1 MDFGV
6 FIVSNR
12 RVKTKEQKDRD
23 PTIWRSGWRVT
34 WFSFSLIVLLFS
46 QSSPWPKGGGE
57 KDSIVKRM
65 EDGTNIIIPEEEG
78 GKKLRP
84 TRVRKKKNRFIP
96 RRGGRDDTA
105 PLAMG
110 VEEREIEIERE
121 RKTAVPSKS
130 KRGESSTIQK
140 GMEESSTIQNK
151 RGTQPS
157 SSLCLPPSFDGA
169 VFLCPPSVNGV
180 RCLIEKWNAL
190 MLYLGLFI

>member
-23 PTIWRSGWRVT
+23 PTIWRSGWLVT

-46 QSSPWPKGGGE
+46 PSSPWPKGGGE

-84 TRVRKKKNRFIP
+84 TRVRKKKQIHPKEGREGRHSSTCNGS
-96 RRGGRDDTA
+96 RRKRDRDR
-105 PLAMG
+105 
-110 VEEREIEIERE
+110 EREKDSSPIQEQER
-121 RKTAVPSKS
+121 RKQYHPKRDGGKQHHPKQEGNSTLLLAV
-130 KRGESSTIQK
+130 
-140 GMEESSTIQNK
+140 
-151 RGTQPS
+151 
-157 SSLCLPPSFDGA
+157 PPSF
-169 VFLCPPSVNGV
+169 FWWCCLPLPSF
-180 RCLIEKWNAL
+180 C
-190 MLYLGLFI
+190 